1 MRYLSLPLTLK
12 AVSSAII
19 GTILMTATSAKADDY
34 NRYGYNNYGYAN
46 SEYVK
51 CSSRDFNKRYCSVNG
66 KIKSVYLSD
75 RRSKA
80 KCREG
85 RDWGYDRKGIW
96 VMNGC
101 RAVFEVR
108 YKRSRNDYG
117 YRDRDRYRDYDRGRD
132 YRYDDYRP
140 RGRRAAIE
148 RCIAKAERRLR
159 RDGFR
164 ARLEDVT
171 NVRRIDRGW
180 RVNMTFRARHYDHYH
195 YPDFSCNS
203 NRDRTRLVQ
212 YSAGRRGNQCGF
224 TFSLNSYRDDGYDR
238 RRYSRKYDD

>member
-12 AVSSAII
+12 AVGSAII
-19 GTILMTATSAKADDY
+19 GTVLMTATSAKADDY
-34 NRYGYNNYGYAN
+34 NRYGYNNYGYGN

-66 KIKSVYLSD
+66 KIKSIYLSD

-101 RAVFEVR
+101 RAVFQVT

-117 YRDRDRYRDYDRGRD
+117 YGDRDRYRDYDRGRD

-148 RCIAKAERRLR
+148 RCVAKAERRLH
-159 RDGFR
+159 RDGYR
-164 ARLEDVT
+164 ARLD
-171 NVRRIDRGW
+171 NIRKVRKTDRGW
-180 RVNMTFRARHYDHYH
+180 RVKMTFRARHRGQVF
-195 YPDFSCNS
+195 YPDFSCIS
-203 NRDRTRLVQ
+203 NRDRTKLVQ
-212 YSAGRRGNQCGF
+212 QTS
-224 TFSLNSYRDDGYDR
+224 GY
-238 RRYSRKYDD
+238 YGYKKGRKYHD